1 LPEHSATPT
10 LMIVA
15 GPNGSGK
22 STFFSNYLSPQF
34 PIFINADEIART
46 LTEIPERER
55 NLAAAEQAGA
65 ARLRLLDERRSF
77 AFETVFSR
85 TDYWLDFIRTAK
97 SRGFR
102 VHLSFICT
110 EAPALNVARVAER
123 VEAGG
128 HPVTT
133 DKVTARYPRSIQTA
147 TLEDVLDHFDHA
159 VRLAGVDHVGMG
171 SDFDLDTHPAYDIA
185 GLNQTNRVYAL
196 TEGLLRRGYSNEDV
210 ALMLGGN
217 FERALQQIWTKP

>member
-1 LPEHSATPT
+1 
-10 LMIVA
+10 MIVA

-22 STFFSNYLSPQF
+22 STFFTHYLSSKF

-55 NLAAAEQAGA
+55 DIAAARQATNE
-65 ARLRLLDERRSF
+65 RLRLLDGGRSF

-85 TDYWLDFIRTAK
+85 SQYWLEFISQAK

-128 HPVTT
+128 HPVPT

-147 TLEDVLDHFDHA
+147 VMAKDLVDELWLYDNSNLNESPTLVA
-159 VRLAGVDHVGMG
+159 VFSGGRAEYVGG
-171 SDFDLDTHPAYDIA
+171 SLPRWCEAFPGI
-185 GLNQTNRVYAL
+185 G
-196 TEGLLRRGYSNEDV
+196 
-210 ALMLGGN
+210 
-217 FERALQQIWTKP
+217 